1 MTDLIWIDIDD
12 AAGWLSSKPE
22 DVMCLVR
29 EGILGSKR
37 ARHGNFVVRGDE
49 VSCLAEFWPPRM
61 ARRPRARSRKRGN
74 LSRVPGPGSVIP
86 AQW

>member
-1 MTDLIWIDIDD
+1 MTNLIWIDIDD

-37 ARHGNFVVRGDE
+37 GPHEDLVVRAND
-49 VSCLAEFWPPRM
+49 VRFLAEFWTAITPK
-61 ARRPRARSRKRGN
+61 RPRTRSRNFR
-74 LSRVPGPGSVIP
+74 
-86 AQW
+86 